1 MKIFFTFITIFCACL
16 LPMEVQAQGISIS
29 VIVPENS
36 EYLNVSQLNRLRTKI
51 EQIASANGVSALSN
65 SNFVLYPVFEIN
77 ESTLVE
83 GGMRNMTMIDASLTL
98 FIRQLDTRMI
108 VSSVS
113 LDLEGTGYS
122 KGDALI
128 NAMRKIKPY
137 RQEFKDFI
145 AEGKQRIESY
155 YKSNFASI
163 RAKAKTLAAQQQY
176 EEALALLM
184 SYPEELPGYQTMAQD
199 ASAVY
204 VQYMDN
210 YCGRLLAEA
219 KSRFSLNDY
228 EGTASLLA
236 QIDPSCSC
244 AKEASDVMA
253 SMQQEIDAHIAY
265 ERKMELYKYRT
276 ETDLKKQRINAITE
290 IVKAYFSRKPPV
302 NYYQLIL

>member
-1 MKIFFTFITIFCACL
+1 MKRLSTFIIALCCL
-16 LPMEVQAQGISIS
+16 IIPTGLSAEGVSIS
-29 VIVPENS
+29 VVVPEYS
-36 EYLNVSQLNRLRTKI
+36 EYLNASQLNRLQTKI
-51 EQIASANGVSALSN
+51 EQIASSNGISALSN

-108 VSSVS
+108 VSSIS

-128 NAMRKIKPY
+128 NAMRTIKPY
-137 RQEFKDFI
+137 SQEFKDFI
-145 AEGKQRIESY
+145 SEGKQRIVSY

-184 SYPEELPGYQTMAQD
+184 SFPEELPGYQTMTQD

-204 VQYMDN
+204 VQYMN
-210 YCGRLLAEA
+210 NCCGRLLAEA
-219 KSRFSLNDY
+219 KSRLALNDY
-228 EGTASLLA
+228 DGAASILA
-236 QIDPSCSC
+236 QIDPSCAC
-244 AKEASDVMA
+244 AKEASA
-253 SMQQEIDAHIAY
+253 LTTSIQKEIDAHIAY

-290 IVKAYFSRKPPV
+290 IVKAYFNRKPPV
-302 NYYQLIL
+302 TYYQLIL